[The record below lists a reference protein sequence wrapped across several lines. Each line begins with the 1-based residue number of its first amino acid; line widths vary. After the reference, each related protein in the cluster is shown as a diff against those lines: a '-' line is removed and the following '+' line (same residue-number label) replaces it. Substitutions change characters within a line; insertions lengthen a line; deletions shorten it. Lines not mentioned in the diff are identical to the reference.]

1 MKPIQLTMTAFGPY
15 KDTEIVDFRDLKEH
29 RLFVIS
35 GKTGAGKTTI
45 FDGICFALYGQA
57 SGEDRTDTKALRSQ
71 FADDAVQTTVELIF
85 DIHQRR
91 FRVLRQIPYR
101 KQGNKSDTLG
111 RCELY
116 EIKEEQSIP
125 VVDRQIVTEVNEKIE
140 QLLGFTYAQFSQIM
154 MLPQGEFRKFLTSDT
169 GNKEAIM
176 RKIFKTEPYQKIVDR
191 LKVKK
196 DEAHVAYLQEK
207 QMGDTILHQIPAK
220 LPARESLLF
229 TELASEYPNYH
240 QLIVG
245 LQEENRYYKVRT
257 AEYNTE
263 YTNLYKAH
271 DDKQKELYNAR
282 SINEQFDKLLKR
294 QQELVHLEMKTA
306 EMASL
311 KQQLQE
317 AERAA
322 MLEDLEQQVK
332 ANKIESQK
340 KEASYQEAI
349 ALLATANEKLVL
361 TTANYKEQQAKEPER
376 TAIKEQLLQLNAL
389 LPTVSS
395 LAAQLQQMEVLQKNV
410 SQLDKQVQQ
419 NLQEIEQQ
427 RRSINTQKDEI
438 KELEST
444 LEDYELHVD
453 ELSNVTDIAKL
464 LKKFQQQILA
474 CKLLDQQ
481 YEAAK
486 EENETSAVAYQ
497 KLEDHWISNQA
508 VLLAESLYDGA
519 TCPVCGSVDHPAK
532 ATSIGER
539 QVTKQQV
546 DDAKKELQAKDQYFH
561 SKQAERQQLLQQ
573 IETIK
578 AELTERRVELA
589 HDYET
594 ERVELTQKVAMLR
607 KNREVLK
614 SKKEAYSQAETAQE
628 DRYTQS
634 KLLQQQRNETNSEFE
649 TKRALYNHSIARVPE
664 KLRELPALQQQ
675 IRTKE
680 MASEQLENV
689 WKTTQQQLQEAST
702 KQTKLESRQQM
713 EKQANLEMKE
723 KLVNSVQAFEQRL
736 KEQGFDTEA
745 SYLQVKLPHSRRQEI
760 QQLLQMHEQQLHTVK
775 AAVDELKQ
783 VTEGKQ
789 PVEIEI
795 VEQQVQQL
803 KEQYEKAFEIC
814 NQTRTWQQAALDF
827 CKQLETSKSRAVTLE
842 DTYGKVTNLYD
853 IVRGQNR
860 LKISFE
866 RYIQIEYLERIIQA
880 ANIRLRDLSNG
891 QYELVRS
898 DRQETRGK
906 QSGLGID
913 VYDSYTGQTRDVKT
927 LSGGEKFNASLCL
940 ALGMADV
947 IQSFQG
953 AVRMET
959 MFIDEGFGALDEEA
973 IQKAIDTLIALQQ
986 SGRMIGVISH
996 IEEMK
1001 EAIPA
1006 TLVVTKMRE
1015 GYSKTKFVLN

>member
-116 EIKEEQSIP
+116 EIKGEQSIP

-140 QLLGFTYAQFSQIM
+140 QLLGFTHAQFSQIM

-176 RKIFKTEPYQKIVDR
+176 RKIFKTEPYQKIVD
-191 LKVKK
+191 K
-196 DEAHVAYLQEK
+196 DEAHAAYLQEK
-207 QMGDTILHQIPAK
+207 QMSDTILHQIPAK
-220 LPARESLLF
+220 LPLRESLLF

-245 LQEENRYYKVRT
+245 LQEENVYYKEKS
-257 AEYNTE
+257 AAHNGD

-282 SINEQFDKLLKR
+282 SMNEQFDKLLKR
-294 QQELVHLEMKTA
+294 QLELAQLEMKTA
-306 EMASL
+306 EITSL

-332 ANKIESQK
+332 ANEIELQK

-349 ALLATANEKLVL
+349 ALLATANEKLVQ
-361 TTANYKEQQAKEPER
+361 TTASYSEQQAMEPER
-376 TAIKEQLLQLNAL
+376 IALKEELLQLKGH
-389 LPTVSS
+389 LPTVSG
-395 LAAQLQQMEVLQKNV
+395 LTAQLQQIEQLQKNV
-410 SQLDKQVQQ
+410 AQLDKQLQQ

-427 RRSINTQKDEI
+427 QLSINAQKDEI
-438 KELEST
+438 KALESA

-464 LKKFQQQILA
+464 LKHYQQQVLA

-481 YEAAK
+481 YEVAK
-486 EENETSAVAYQ
+486 VENETSAVAYQ
-497 KLEDHWISNQA
+497 KLEGHWISNQA
-508 VLLAESLYDGA
+508 LLLATSLHDGDA
-519 TCPVCGSVDHPAK
+519 CPVCGSIDHPAK
-532 ATSIGER
+532 ATSIGEQ

-546 DDAKKELQAKDQYFH
+546 DDAKKELQKKDQFFH
-561 SKQAERQQLLQQ
+561 AKQAERQQLQQQ

-578 AELTERRVELA
+578 AELSERQVNLV
-589 HDYET
+589 HDYE
-594 ERVELTQKVAMLR
+594 EQRVELTQKVASLR
-607 KNREVLK
+607 KKREVLK
-614 SKKEAYSQAETAQE
+614 VKKESYAQAELSQE
-628 DRYTQS
+628 QRYTQS
-634 KLLQQQRNETNSEFE
+634 KTLQQLRNETNGEFE
-649 TKRALYNHSIARVPE
+649 TKRALYDHSISTVPKE
-664 KLRELPALQQQ
+664 LRELPALQQQ
-675 IRTKE
+675 IRMKE
-680 MASEQLENV
+680 AATEHLENE
-689 WKTTQQQLQEAST
+689 WKTIQQQLQEAST
-702 KQTKLESRQQM
+702 LQTKLDSRHQM
-713 EKQANLEMKE
+713 EKQAVLEMKE
-723 KLVNSVQAFEQRL
+723 KLVNSVQAFKQRL
-736 KEQGFDTEA
+736 KEQGFNSEE
-745 SYLQVKLPHSRRQEI
+745 SYLQVKLPHNRRQEI
-760 QQLLQMHEQQLHTVK
+760 QQQLQTYEQQLHTVK
-775 AAVDELKQ
+775 ATLDELKR

-789 PVEIEI
+789 PVELEVI
-795 VEQQVQQL
+795 EQQVQQL
-803 KEQYEKAFEIC
+803 KEQYEKALETY
-814 NQTRTWQQAALDF
+814 NQTRTWQQAAQDL
-827 CKQLETSKSRAVTLE
+827 CEQLETSKSRVVTLE
-842 DTYGKVTNLYD
+842 ETYGKVTNLYD
-853 IVRGQNR
+853 VVRGQNR

-898 DRQETRGK
+898 DRQEMRGK

-913 VYDSYTGQTRDVKT
+913 VNDAYTGQTRDVKT

-1006 TLVVTKMRE
+1006 TLEVTKMKE